1 MTALE
6 GWEEGG
12 LPEGLFSDEQSFL
25 PGIWGSCSGD
35 LFS

>member
-12 LPEGLFSDEQSFL
+12 LPEGLFSDEQSFFTRNL
-25 PGIWGSCSGD
+25 G
-35 LFS
+35 LMFR